1 MVVSPACRRSKVV
14 IDPNILAQYVV
25 NGLMLGMFYAL
36 LALGFTLF
44 FGVLDVVNFAH
55 GDVFMFG
62 AFSAL
67 IGYALVRM
75 LGIGDP
81 YVVLAVMTVVSI
93 ASLSAVGAVTATG
106 LILPLRGAPPL
117 NVLLATMMFGTALR
131 EAVRLFYPQ
140 GANPQAF
147 PALLPAGKI
156 MIGSYPLRID
166 NCIMFA
172 VGSVVIVAVSFLINR
187 TRLGLAIRSVAQ
199 DKETAST
206 MGINH
211 TLIVIVTFALGSSLA
226 AIAAIMSGLYYHEVS
241 FSMGLLAGAIGFSAA
256 IIGGLGNFYGA
267 ILGGLIISF
276 LQTFGAVAMPFS
288 SSYKDVFMFSVVI
301 ALITWRPTGL
311 IPERT
316 SDRV

>member
-1 MVVSPACRRSKVV
+1 V
-14 IDPNILAQYVV
+14 IDPNTIAQYVV

-67 IGYALVRM
+67 IGYALVRT
-75 LGIGDP
+75 LGIGNP
-81 YVVLAVMTVVSI
+81 YVELVVMIVVSI

-147 PALLPAGKI
+147 PALLPAGKF
-156 MIGSYPLRID
+156 MIGSYALRID

-172 VGSVVIVAVSFLINR
+172 TGSAVIVAVSFLINR

-199 DKETAST
+199 DEETART

-267 ILGGLIISF
+267 ILGGLIIAF
-276 LQTFGAVAMPFS
+276 LQTFGAVAMPFA

-316 SDRV
+316 SERV

>member
-1 MVVSPACRRSKVV
+1 M
-14 IDPNILAQYVV
+14 IDPSIFAQYVV

-55 GDVFMFG
+55 GDVYMFG

-67 IGYALVRM
+67 IGYALARM
-75 LGIGDP
+75 LGIGNP
-81 YVVLAVMTVVSI
+81 YLELVVMIVVSI

-147 PALLPAGKI
+147 PALLPTGKF
-156 MIGSYPLRID
+156 MIGSFALRTD

-172 VGSVVIVAVSFLINR
+172 IGSAVIVAVSFLINR

-199 DKETAST
+199 DEETART
-206 MGINH
+206 MGINR

-226 AIAAIMSGLYYHEVS
+226 AIAAVMIGLYYHEVS

-267 ILGGLIISF
+267 ILGGLIIAF